1 MCEEISIL
9 LDMYMVGSF
18 EGVCCYAFI
27 LYEMVESLKL
37 CVVILLYY
45 MNNWSYKP

>member
-27 LYEMVESLKL
+27 LYEMVESFEVM
-37 CVVILLYY
+37 CCYTFILYE
-45 MNNWSYKP
+45 

>member
-1 MCEEISIL
+1 MCKEISIL
-9 LDMYMVGSF
+9 LDMYMVECF

-27 LYEMVESLKL
+27 LYEMVEALKL

-45 MNNWSYKP
+45 MNN